1 MADPANLYQELKDA
15 LSQFKSFIDTN
26 SATLKPAI
34 TALKPIVPQIGDLLT
49 KLIDLMNQLKT
60 TISGINVG
68 AIPGLSQVSQFT
80 GTVKTLLTT
89 AEALLPQQKTAID
102 EVVAATDVVTG
113 LPSLDTVKQDILNLL
128 TGIINDLT
136 ALNS

>member
-49 KLIDLMNQLKT
+49 KLIDLMNQLKSA
-60 TISGINVG
+60 ISGINVG

-80 GTVKTLLTT
+80 STVKTLLTT

-102 EVVAATDVVTG
+102 EVLAATDVVTG